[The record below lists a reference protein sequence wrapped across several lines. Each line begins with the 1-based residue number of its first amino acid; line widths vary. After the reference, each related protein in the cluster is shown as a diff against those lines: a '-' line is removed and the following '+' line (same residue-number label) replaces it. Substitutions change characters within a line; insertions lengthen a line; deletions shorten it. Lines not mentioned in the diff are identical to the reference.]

1 MNKPRGL
8 GRGLDVLMPPG
19 KASHSPA
26 PRMPASSG
34 DLKNFEC
41 ALERIVPNRRQPRRD
56 FEERALEEL
65 AQSIREHGVIEPI
78 VVRRLEGE
86 DKFEIVA
93 GERRWRASQRAGLR
107 EVPVVVKQLS
117 DQKAFEI
124 ALIENVQR
132 EDLNPIEFAEALKRL
147 IDEHGHTQESLVA
160 VVGKERTTITNA
172 LRLLRLPEGV
182 RQMVIQRAL
191 SEGHARALLG
201 APDEHAMAK
210 LAELVVRKKLSVRQ
224 IEAEVRAL
232 KQPGDKSKPKKSAGV
247 KDLEQRLTRKLST
260 RCELRDRSGKGEI
273 VIRYA
278 DLDELDRIL
287 EHLL

>member
-8 GRGLDVLMPPG
+8 GRGLDVLLPTG
-19 KASHSPA
+19 RASHAPPA
-26 PRMPASSG
+26 RSQTTSG
-34 DLKNFEC
+34 ELKNFDC

-56 FEERALEEL
+56 FEETALEEL
-65 AQSIREHGVIEPI
+65 ARSIREHGVIEPL
-78 VVRRLEGE
+78 VVRRVEGE
-86 DKFEIVA
+86 DKFEIIA

-107 EVPVVVKQLS
+107 EVPVVVKQLD

-147 IDEHGHTQESLVA
+147 IDEHGHTQESLVT

-172 LRLLRLPEGV
+172 LRLLRLPDGV
-182 RQMVIQRAL
+182 RQLVIQRAL

-201 APDEHAMAK
+201 APDERSISK

-232 KQPGDKSKPKKSAGV
+232 KQEGDKGKPKKSAGV
-247 KDLEQRLTRKLST
+247 KDLEQRLSRKLST

-273 VIRYA
+273 IIRYA